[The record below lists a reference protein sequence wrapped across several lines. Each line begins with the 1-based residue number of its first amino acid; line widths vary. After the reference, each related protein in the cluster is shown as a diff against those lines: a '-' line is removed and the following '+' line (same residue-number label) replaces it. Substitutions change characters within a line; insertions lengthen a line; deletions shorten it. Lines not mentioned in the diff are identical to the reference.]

1 MSHRSSRRRSICSS
15 PLVLVLAA
23 ALAGLAAAG
32 CGDDPVEPPPVP
44 TTITISPRAA
54 TLQSLTETVQ
64 LTATV
69 QDQNGQAMT
78 DVTVTWTSRNNQVA
92 TVDNNGLATA
102 AGNGMA
108 IVEAMVG
115 TVGGTA
121 EVTVE
126 QQPTE
131 VRLSPATDTLMA
143 LGDTVRLSAEAF
155 DANGHLVAGTD
166 FTWASEDEA
175 VVTVNAGGLVTAV
188 GNGEAGVTASAG
200 PVAGESAVTVEQRPA
215 EVRIS
220 PGADTLMAL
229 GDTVRLSAEAFD
241 ANGHLVAGTDFTWA
255 SEDEAVVTVDAGGLV
270 TAVGPGGAR
279 VAATTAEVT
288 GSAAV
293 TVEQRPAEVR
303 ISPGADTLMAL
314 GDTVRLS
321 AEAFDANGHL
331 VAGTDFTWA
340 SEDEAVVTV
349 DAGGLVTA
357 VGNGEAS
364 VTASAGPV
372 AGESAV
378 TVEQRPAEV
387 RISPGADTL
396 MALGDTV
403 RLSAEAFDAN
413 GHLVAGTDFTW
424 ASEDEAVVTVDAGG
438 LVTAVGN
445 GEAGVT
451 ASAGPVAGESAVTVE
466 QRPAEVRISPGADT
480 LVAIGD
486 TVRLSA
492 EALDANGHPVA
503 GTDFTWASED
513 EAVVTVDAGGLVTAV
528 GNGEAGVT
536 ASAGPVAG
544 ESAVTVEQRP
554 AEVRISPGADT
565 LMAIGDTVRLS
576 AEAFDANGHLV
587 AGTDFTWA
595 SEDEAVVTVD
605 AGGLVT
611 AVGNGEAG
619 VTASAGPVA
628 GESAVTVEQRPAEVR
643 ISPGADTLVAW
654 IGDTVRLSAEAL
666 DANGH
671 PVAGTDFTW
680 ASEDEAVVTV
690 DAGGLVTAVGN
701 GEAGVTASAGP
712 VAGESAVTVE
722 QRPAEV
728 RISPGADTLVA
739 IGDTVRLSAEALDAN
754 GHSVAGTDF
763 TWASEDEA
771 VVTVDTGGLVTAVG
785 NGEASVTASV
795 GSVAGESV
803 VTVEQRPAEVRL
815 SPAADTLVALG
826 DTVRLSAEALDANG
840 HVVPDTEFTW
850 LSGDTSIVAVD
861 STALVT
867 AVTNGSAEVTASAG
881 EVVGRAMMT
890 VAQRAVEMRVWP
902 EADTLLAE
910 DTLRLSAEAK
920 DANGHL
926 LTHPEFTW
934 SSGDESVAT
943 VDAGGLVTG
952 VAAGSVEMKVVEGTA
967 GLTRTVLLFVVD
979 PREELA
985 RVYDALGGG
994 GWANSENWGTDAPL
1008 DEWYGVTT
1016 DGEGHITELD
1026 LSDNG
1031 LSGAI
1036 PPELARIESLEV
1048 LDLSEN
1054 GSMAPSPSPRAHDP
1068 REMVPEFLVP
1078 GAEHLPVAAFPSAA
1092 GAPDLHMMP
1101 DRPVALALQQPET
1114 DPCYPIRIV
1123 AGAGVT
1129 GSIPTELGALRRLKV
1144 LDLSQNSL
1152 TGSIPAELGNI
1163 ESLEVL
1169 DLGYNS
1175 LTGSIPAE
1183 LGNLGNLEVLN
1194 ICVQQHD
1201 GTQRV
1206 GPGLTGSIPAELG
1219 DLESLEVLDLG
1230 YNSLTG
1236 SIPAELG
1243 DLGSLRYLYL
1253 HSNQLTGSIPAEL
1266 GNLGSLRSLD
1276 LSRNSLTG
1284 SLPAELGNLESLQV
1298 LSLAN
1303 NSLTGS
1309 IPAEL
1314 GNLESLRFLFLSG
1327 NQLTGSIPAE
1337 LGDLGNLQRLYL
1349 SYNSLTGSIPAELGN
1364 LGSLWFLYLATTS

>member
-1 MSHRSSRRRSICSS
+1 M
-15 PLVLVLAA
+15 
-23 ALAGLAAAG
+23 
-32 CGDDPVEPPPVP
+32 
-44 TTITISPRAA
+44 
-54 TLQSLTETVQ
+54 
-64 LTATV
+64 
-69 QDQNGQAMT
+69 
-78 DVTVTWTSRNNQVA
+78 
-92 TVDNNGLATA
+92 
-102 AGNGMA
+102 
-108 IVEAMVG
+108 
-115 TVGGTA
+115 
-121 EVTVE
+121 TVE
-126 QQPTE
+126 QRPAE
-131 VRLSPATDTLMA
+131 VRISPGADTLVA
-143 LGDTVRLSAEAF
+143 IGDRPAEVRDRRRRRERAS
-155 DANGHLVAGTD
+155 VAGTD
-166 FTWASEDEA
+166 FTWASEDKRPW
-175 VVTVNAGGLVTAV
+175 TPAGWSRRS
-188 GNGEAGVTASAG
+188 AGVTASAG

-220 PGADTLMAL
+220 PGADTL
-229 GDTVRLSAEAFD
+229 DTVRLSAEAFD
-241 ANGHLVAGTDFTWA
+241 ANGH
-255 SEDEAVVTVDAGGLV
+255 S
-270 TAVGPGGAR
+270 
-279 VAATTAEVT
+279 
-288 GSAAV
+288 
-293 TVEQRPAEVR
+293 
-303 ISPGADTLMAL
+303 
-314 GDTVRLS
+314 
-321 AEAFDANGHL
+321 
-331 VAGTDFTWA
+331 
-340 SEDEAVVTV
+340 
-349 DAGGLVTA
+349 
-357 VGNGEAS
+357 
-364 VTASAGPV
+364 
-372 AGESAV
+372 
-378 TVEQRPAEV
+378 
-387 RISPGADTL
+387 
-396 MALGDTV
+396 
-403 RLSAEAFDAN
+403 
-413 GHLVAGTDFTW
+413 
-424 ASEDEAVVTVDAGG
+424 
-438 LVTAVGN
+438 
-445 GEAGVT
+445 
-451 ASAGPVAGESAVTVE
+451 
-466 QRPAEVRISPGADT
+466 
-480 LVAIGD
+480 
-486 TVRLSA
+486 
-492 EALDANGHPVA
+492 
-503 GTDFTWASED
+503 
-513 EAVVTVDAGGLVTAV
+513 
-528 GNGEAGVT
+528 
-536 ASAGPVAG
+536 
-544 ESAVTVEQRP
+544 
-554 AEVRISPGADT
+554 
-565 LMAIGDTVRLS
+565 
-576 AEAFDANGHLV
+576 
-587 AGTDFTWA
+587 
-595 SEDEAVVTVD
+595 
-605 AGGLVT
+605 
-611 AVGNGEAG
+611 
-619 VTASAGPVA
+619 
-628 GESAVTVEQRPAEVR
+628 
-643 ISPGADTLVAW
+643 
-654 IGDTVRLSAEAL
+654 
-666 DANGH
+666 
-671 PVAGTDFTW
+671 VAGTDFTW

-771 VVTVDTGGLVTAVG
+771 VVTVDAGGLVTAVGNGEAGVTASAGPVAGESAVTVEQRPAEVRISPGADTLVAIGDTVRLSAEALDANGHSVAGTDFTWASEDEAVVTVDAGGLVTAVGNGEAGVTASAGPVAGESAVTVEQRPAEVRISPGADTLVAIGDTLRLSAEAFDANGHSVAGTDFTWASEDEAVVTVDAGGLVTAVG

-910 DTLRLSAEAK
+910 DTLRLSAEAE

-967 GLTRTVLLFVVD
+967 GLTRTALLMVVD

-1219 DLESLEVLDLG
+1219 NLESLEVLDLG

-1266 GNLGSLRSLD
+1266 GNLGSLRSSALQLAD
-1276 LSRNSLTG
+1276 RFDSGQPRE
-1284 SLPAELGNLESLQV
+1284 PQV
-1298 LSLAN
+1298 LY
-1303 NSLTGS
+1303 LTS
-1309 IPAEL
+1309 T
-1314 GNLESLRFLFLSG
+1314 R
-1327 NQLTGSIPAE
+1327 
-1337 LGDLGNLQRLYL
+1337 
-1349 SYNSLTGSIPAELGN
+1349 
-1364 LGSLWFLYLATTS
+1364 

>member
-1 MSHRSSRRRSICSS
+1 M
-15 PLVLVLAA
+15 
-23 ALAGLAAAG
+23 
-32 CGDDPVEPPPVP
+32 
-44 TTITISPRAA
+44 
-54 TLQSLTETVQ
+54 
-64 LTATV
+64 
-69 QDQNGQAMT
+69 
-78 DVTVTWTSRNNQVA
+78 
-92 TVDNNGLATA
+92 TVD
-102 AGNGMA
+102 
-108 IVEAMVG
+108 
-115 TVGGTA
+115 
-121 EVTVE
+121 
-126 QQPTE
+126 
-131 VRLSPATDTLMA
+131 
-143 LGDTVRLSAEAF
+143 
-155 DANGHLVAGTD
+155 
-166 FTWASEDEA
+166 
-175 VVTVNAGGLVTAV
+175 AGGLVTAV
-188 GNGEAGVTASAG
+188 GNGEAGVTAS
-200 PVAGESAVTVEQRPA
+200 
-215 EVRIS
+215 
-220 PGADTLMAL
+220 
-229 GDTVRLSAEAFD
+229 
-241 ANGHLVAGTDFTWA
+241 
-255 SEDEAVVTVDAGGLV
+255 
-270 TAVGPGGAR
+270 
-279 VAATTAEVT
+279 
-288 GSAAV
+288 
-293 TVEQRPAEVR
+293 
-303 ISPGADTLMAL
+303 
-314 GDTVRLS
+314 
-321 AEAFDANGHL
+321 
-331 VAGTDFTWA
+331 
-340 SEDEAVVTV
+340 
-349 DAGGLVTA
+349 
-357 VGNGEAS
+357 
-364 VTASAGPV
+364 
-372 AGESAV
+372 
-378 TVEQRPAEV
+378 
-387 RISPGADTL
+387 
-396 MALGDTV
+396 
-403 RLSAEAFDAN
+403 
-413 GHLVAGTDFTW
+413 
-424 ASEDEAVVTVDAGG
+424 DAGG

-565 LMAIGDTVRLS
+565 LVAIGDTVRLS
-576 AEAFDANGHLV
+576 AEALDANGHSV

-619 VTASAGPVA
+619 VTASVGSVA
-628 GESAVTVEQRPAEVR
+628 GESVVTVEQRPAEVR
-643 ISPGADTLVAW
+643 LSPGADTLVAL
-654 IGDTVRLSAEAL
+654 GDTLRLSAEA
-666 DANGH
+666 
-671 PVAGTDFTW
+671 F
-680 ASEDEAVVTV
+680 
-690 DAGGLVTAVGN
+690 
-701 GEAGVTASAGP
+701 
-712 VAGESAVTVE
+712 
-722 QRPAEV
+722 
-728 RISPGADTLVA
+728 
-739 IGDTVRLSAEALDAN
+739 DAN

-1114 DPCYPIRIV
+1114 EPCYPIRIV

-1129 GSIPTELGALRRLKV
+1129 GSIPPELGALQGLKV
-1144 LDLSQNSL
+1144 LDLSHNSL

-1219 DLESLEVLDLG
+1219 NLESLEVLDLG

-1243 DLGSLRYLYL
+1243 DLGSLRYLFLRYN
-1253 HSNQLTGSIPAEL
+1253 SLTGSIPAEL
-1266 GNLGSLRSLD
+1266 GNLGSLRSLY
-1276 LSRNSLTG
+1276 
-1284 SLPAELGNLESLQV
+1284 
-1298 LSLAN
+1298 LAY

-1314 GNLESLRFLFLSG
+1314 GNLESLQELLALNNS
-1327 NQLTGSIPAE
+1327 LTGSIPAE
-1337 LGDLGNLQRLYL
+1337 LGNLGSLRYLYL
-1349 SYNSLTGSIPAELGN
+1349 SSNSLTGSIPAELGN
-1364 LGSLWFLYLATTS
+1364 LGSLWFLTGQPQRLGNQLTGSIPAELGNLGSLRRLYLNGPQQPADRFDSGRTGQPREPGVRPAATSGASATTR

>member
-1 MSHRSSRRRSICSS
+1 M
-15 PLVLVLAA
+15 
-23 ALAGLAAAG
+23 
-32 CGDDPVEPPPVP
+32 
-44 TTITISPRAA
+44 
-54 TLQSLTETVQ
+54 
-64 LTATV
+64 
-69 QDQNGQAMT
+69 
-78 DVTVTWTSRNNQVA
+78 
-92 TVDNNGLATA
+92 
-102 AGNGMA
+102 
-108 IVEAMVG
+108 
-115 TVGGTA
+115 
-121 EVTVE
+121 
-126 QQPTE
+126 
-131 VRLSPATDTLMA
+131 
-143 LGDTVRLSAEAF
+143 
-155 DANGHLVAGTD
+155 
-166 FTWASEDEA
+166 
-175 VVTVNAGGLVTAV
+175 
-188 GNGEAGVTASAG
+188 
-200 PVAGESAVTVEQRPA
+200 
-215 EVRIS
+215 
-220 PGADTLMAL
+220 
-229 GDTVRLSAEAFD
+229 
-241 ANGHLVAGTDFTWA
+241 
-255 SEDEAVVTVDAGGLV
+255 
-270 TAVGPGGAR
+270 
-279 VAATTAEVT
+279 
-288 GSAAV
+288 
-293 TVEQRPAEVR
+293 
-303 ISPGADTLMAL
+303 
-314 GDTVRLS
+314 
-321 AEAFDANGHL
+321 
-331 VAGTDFTWA
+331 
-340 SEDEAVVTV
+340 
-349 DAGGLVTA
+349 
-357 VGNGEAS
+357 
-364 VTASAGPV
+364 
-372 AGESAV
+372 
-378 TVEQRPAEV
+378 
-387 RISPGADTL
+387 
-396 MALGDTV
+396 
-403 RLSAEAFDAN
+403 
-413 GHLVAGTDFTW
+413 
-424 ASEDEAVVTVDAGG
+424 TVDAGG

-480 LVAIGD
+480 LVA
-486 TVRLSA
+486 
-492 EALDANGHPVA
+492 
-503 GTDFTWASED
+503 
-513 EAVVTVDAGGLVTAV
+513 
-528 GNGEAGVT
+528 
-536 ASAGPVAG
+536 
-544 ESAVTVEQRP
+544 
-554 AEVRISPGADT
+554 
-565 LMAIGDTVRLS
+565 
-576 AEAFDANGHLV
+576 
-587 AGTDFTWA
+587 
-595 SEDEAVVTVD
+595 
-605 AGGLVT
+605 
-611 AVGNGEAG
+611 
-619 VTASAGPVA
+619 
-628 GESAVTVEQRPAEVR
+628 
-643 ISPGADTLVAW
+643 

-1284 SLPAELGNLESLQV
+1284 SIPAELGNLESLQV

-1364 LGSLWFLYLATTS
+1364 LGSLWFLYLRYNQLTGSIPAELGNLGSLRYLYLNGNSLTGSIPAELGNLGSLQGLDLSRNSLTGSIPAELGDLESLRFLQLNGNQLTGSIPAELGNLGSLQYLYLNRNSLTGSIPAELGNLGSLRYLYLNSNQLTGSIPHDFTNVPLGTFHWYDTSLCAPTDEEFQDWLESIGDHRGGEDCPSQ